1 MPGGQFFSLISEVEE
16 GSETQLTDL
25 FKKSSQKE
33 APAYDYTEVDK
44 QKSRAQS
51 SQDDE
56 DDSDLSDLGDVEE
69 EDDAAQIQE
78 KKVIA
83 TNDRTAQVEHEDT
96 KTRQA
101 DEEKDKRTVFVGNLS
116 VETKKTKLKQMFSE
130 HGKVET
136 VRFRCASRPDM
147 KTTKK
152 VAVIKQKFHE
162 ERTNI
167 CAYVRMSTVE
177 EAEAACVLNGSNV
190 DGFTIRVDLSL
201 KNKSHDNKKS
211 IFLGNLH
218 FKTKEEDVR
227 RLFSK
232 CGDIENVRLIRD
244 ATTGM
249 GKGFGYVN
257 FSSEESVQLAVR
269 LNQQEVEGRKVRVS
283 RAVRKPKPGF
293 RKVSGK
299 MPGKVSGKVPGKAGG
314 DGAKPKSWNES
325 KRKEYKVNK
334 KRGNNVERKKFA
346 DRKGKENA
354 KGRKTESR
362 GFQGVKSS
370 ANNKKSFK
378 KVTKTDRQKKAIA
391 AKLSS

>member
-1 MPGGQFFSLISEVEE
+1 MPGGQFFSLISEADE
-16 GSETQLTDL
+16 GGETELADL
-25 FKKSSQKE
+25 FKKSSKKE
-33 APAYDYTEVDK
+33 APAYDYTEVDS
-44 QKSRAQS
+44 QKSKAQS

-56 DDSDLSDLGDVEE
+56 DGSDLSDLGDVEE
-69 EDDAAQIQE
+69 EDEAAQSQE

-83 TNDRTAQVEHEDT
+83 ANNRTAQVEYEDT
-96 KTRQA
+96 KTRKA

-116 VETKKTKLKQMFSE
+116 VETKKAKLKQIFSQ

-162 ERTNI
+162 ERNNI
-167 CAYVRMSTVE
+167 CAYVRMTTVE
-177 EAEAACVLNGSNV
+177 EAEAACLLNGSIV
-190 DGFTIRVDLSL
+190 DGLTIRVDLSL

-227 RLFSK
+227 KLFSK

-269 LNQQEVEGRKVRVS
+269 LNQQEVEGRKVRVY
-283 RAVRKPKPGF
+283 RAVRKPKPGV
-293 RKVSGK
+293 KKAPGK
-299 MPGKVSGKVPGKAGG
+299 APGKVTGKAGG
-314 DGAKPKSWNES
+314 DGSKQKSWNES
-325 KRKEYKVNK
+325 KRKEFKVNK
-334 KRGNNVERKKFA
+334 KRGNNIERKKFTEK
-346 DRKGKENA
+346 KGKENN

-362 GFQGVKSS
+362 GFQGVKSNS
-370 ANNKKSFK
+370 IKKSFK
-378 KVTKTDRQKKAIA
+378 KITKTDRKKKAMA